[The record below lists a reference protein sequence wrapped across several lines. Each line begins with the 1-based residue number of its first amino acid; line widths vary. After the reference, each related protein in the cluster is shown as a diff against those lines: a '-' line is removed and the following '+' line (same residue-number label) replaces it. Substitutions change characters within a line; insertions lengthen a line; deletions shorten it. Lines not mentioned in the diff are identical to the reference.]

1 MYLGP
6 SLRYMEEQVTQSR
19 VRDNTS
25 GEQSNENDGRNG
37 PEL

>member
-1 MYLGP
+1 MYHGP
-6 SLRYMEEQVTQSR
+6 SPKYMEEQVTQSL
-19 VRDNTS
+19 VRDNKS